1 MCTYFISSTGCDARA
16 MRPASETWEVSINN
30 FFEKMVEVSQQTN
43 EMMQNIRTSQLRTE
57 LE

>member
-1 MCTYFISSTGCDARA
+1 MYIYFKSSTGCDARA

-30 FFEKMVEVSQQTN
+30 FFEKMVELSQQTN
-43 EMMQNIRTSQLRTE
+43 EMVQNIQTSQFRTQ